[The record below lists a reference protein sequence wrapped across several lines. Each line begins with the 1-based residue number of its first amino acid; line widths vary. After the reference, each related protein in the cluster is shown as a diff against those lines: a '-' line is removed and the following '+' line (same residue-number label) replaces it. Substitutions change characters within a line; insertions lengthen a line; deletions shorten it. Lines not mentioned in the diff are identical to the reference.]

1 MWRAMPEG
9 TVMGFDFGSVRI
21 GVAIGETVTGLAHP
35 LTGEWL
41 SFDAALPDDLA
52 GVWKQVTQG

>member
-1 MWRAMPEG
+1 GHPLLG
-9 TVMGFDFGSVRI
+9 D
-21 GVAIGETVTGLAHP
+21 GVYGGKPVLGVTRQALHATHLGLAHP